1 MEYLVLNPKTTS
13 SYNDHICGLGL
24 ARIKRSKITS
34 SGLILINPTFPIQ
47 PSNSA
52 YHGITDEMVKGAPL
66 LPEVWADLSPHFFS
80 CIIVAHN
87 APFHLAVLGKA
98 LYHWDIF
105 PSPVRYV
112 DTLSWARKLY
122 PKLWRYNLDYVCS
135 SKGIFFTGDG
145 AEKAEATGRLFLK
158 MKRSRLFLPVQTWD
172 FRRNLD
178 YDTYIPDR
186 NRRRR

>member
-1 MEYLVLNPKTTS
+1 MEYLVFNPKTTN
-13 SYNDHICGLGL
+13 SYNDTICGLGL
-24 ARIKRSKITS
+24 ALIKRTKITS

-47 PSNSA
+47 PSNAA
-52 YHGITDEMVKGAPL
+52 YHGITNEMIKGAPL
-66 LPEVWADLSPHFFS
+66 LPEVWADLSPHFSS

-98 LYHWDIF
+98 LHHWDIS
-105 PSPVRYV
+105 PPPVRYV
-112 DTLSWARKLY
+112 DTLFWARKLY
-122 PKLWRYNLDYVCS
+122 PKLGRYSLEYVCS
-135 SKGIFFTGDG
+135 SKGIIFTGDG

-158 MKRSRLFLPVQTWD
+158 MKKGRFRLPSQTWN
-172 FRRNLD
+172 FSRNLD